1 MMSSDHLG
9 AEQFAQAQARLALNR
24 RMASR
29 HNTQQEYLLR
39 ALISCGACRR
49 SCSGRSA
56 KGRPYSYYV
65 CNTKTA
71 THLRAQGIC
80 CPTRHNAPTKKLD
93 ELV

>member
-56 KGRPYSYYV
+56 KGRPYRYYV